1 MGLFD
6 IFKRKNEQVT
16 QESMMNET
24 QSNPMVTEAEK
35 LEAINGPF
43 FMRIDDIFQIGQ
55 ELVVIGY
62 IEGGTIRVNDTVK
75 IEQTGLSATVTGL
88 EQFAKKM
95 AVAQAG
101 NKVGIRLANI
111 SRTDIE
117 IGYNLVK

>member
-24 QSNPMVTEAEK
+24 QSNPMVTEAKK

-62 IEGGTIRVNDTVK
+62 IEGGTIHVNDTVK

-88 EQFAKKM
+88 EQFAKKIE
-95 AVAQAG
+95 VAQAG